1 MPCLLLQQGEKL
13 GKTGKTGK
21 RETVNGK
28 MSKIKSKLNCFVAV
42 VRRCCSFFFTRMLFE
57 LSRASFVGNLIINQQ
72 AKPKW
77 TVPKK
82 KELAPH
88 SPHTHTQ
95 LARAQS
101 EAFYFVPIK
110 WVIAADD
117 PLKTQAICG
126 YWRTEREGDAQSEWE
141 RERAK
146 ACERGRACC
155 FNTQLEIGRKFAL
168 IVVCGFIFALAK
180 RQTVKMCCRQHD
192 VMTRYVLIEAFHSE
206 T

>member
-1 MPCLLLQQGEKL
+1 MPCLLLQQ

-42 VRRCCSFFFTRMLFE
+42 VRRCCSCYFFFLFFTRMLFE

-82 KELAPH
+82 KELTPH
-88 SPHTHTQ
+88 SPHTHTHTNTQ

-126 YWRTEREGDAQSEWE
+126 YWRSEREGDAQRE
-141 RERAK
+141 RERELKRVNEAEP
-146 ACERGRACC
+146 A
-155 FNTQLEIGRKFAL
+155 AL
-168 IVVCGFIFALAK
+168 IPNWKLAGSLHWLWSVVLFLLLRSDKLWKCVADNTMWWRG
-180 RQTVKMCCRQHD
+180 T
-192 VMTRYVLIEAFHSE
+192 Y
-206 T
+206 

>member
-1 MPCLLLQQGEKL
+1 MINLDILIVQRHAMPCLLLQQGEKL

-42 VRRCCSFFFTRMLFE
+42 VRRCCSCYFFTRMLFE
-57 LSRASFVGNLIINQQ
+57 LSLASFVGNLIINQQ

-82 KELAPH
+82 RNSRPTH
-88 SPHTHTQ
+88 HTHTQ

-126 YWRTEREGDAQSEWE
+126 YWRSE
-141 RERAK
+141 RERDAQ
-146 ACERGRACC
+146 CDRER
-155 FNTQLEIGRKFAL
+155 E
-168 IVVCGFIFALAK
+168 
-180 RQTVKMCCRQHD
+180 
-192 VMTRYVLIEAFHSE
+192 S
-206 T
+206 

>member
-1 MPCLLLQQGEKL
+1 M
-13 GKTGKTGK
+13 
-21 RETVNGK
+21 VNGK

-42 VRRCCSFFFTRMLFE
+42 VRRCCSFFTRMLFE

-82 KELAPH
+82 RNSRPTH
-88 SPHTHTQ
+88 HTHTHTQ

-126 YWRTEREGDAQSEWE
+126 YWRSEREGDAQSEWE
-141 RERAK
+141 RERELKRVNEAEP
-146 ACERGRACC
+146 A
-155 FNTQLEIGRKFAL
+155 AL
-168 IVVCGFIFALAK
+168 IPNWKLAGSLHWLWSVVLFLLLRSDKLWKCVADNTMWWRG
-180 RQTVKMCCRQHD
+180 T
-192 VMTRYVLIEAFHSE
+192 Y
-206 T
+206 